1 MKKTSLFFLTLLGIL
16 VCFFLLFSESSVQE
30 KRDKHKLFLENS
42 PVKASL
48 QLSKAERK
56 SQGLPPNKYFER
68 EWELTMNPA
77 TGKPEPEKVLA
88 LQNKRP
94 QNIQKRVP
102 GGASQW
108 IERGPNNVGGR
119 TRTLLFDP
127 NDPTHKRVFAGGV
140 SGGLWVN
147 QDITNPNA
155 SWSAIT
161 NVPSNMAVSCIAVDP
176 NDSNIFYLGTGEL
189 YTSGSVTGNG
199 VYKSTDAGMSWTN
212 IFGGNGGSTQTSGD
226 QKVVPGAYFVQDIA
240 AWNNNGTT
248 EIFIAVG
255 ASYWRYGGAITTFLG
270 DVTDYG
276 VYKTTDGGVQWTKP
290 TVPLLNGNIQQP
302 NDFEISADNKIWLAT
317 TGNYFGDSGGAILRS
332 SDGNQFFAIATLPN
346 LNRTEIEVSAT
357 DPEKLYVL
365 GSTNAGVP
373 IIYKTTDAFASSPTE
388 MPLPKDADT
397 GISEND
403 FTRGQSFYDLV
414 IEADPSNDEILY
426 VGGIDLFRSAD
437 GASSWTQISKWS
449 YNNDLANL
457 NVPLVHADQ
466 HAMVFR
472 PDNPNQAIFG
482 NDGGVY
488 FANDLKKAGS
498 NTSIVQGVN
507 QTTM

>member
-147 QDITNPNA
+147 QDITNPTA

-176 NDSNIFYLGTGEL
+176 NDSNIFYLGT
-189 YTSGSVTGNG
+189 
-199 VYKSTDAGMSWTN
+199 
-212 IFGGNGGSTQTSGD
+212 
-226 QKVVPGAYFVQDIA
+226 
-240 AWNNNGTT
+240 
-248 EIFIAVG
+248 
-255 ASYWRYGGAITTFLG
+255 
-270 DVTDYG
+270 
-276 VYKTTDGGVQWTKP
+276 
-290 TVPLLNGNIQQP
+290 
-302 NDFEISADNKIWLAT
+302 
-317 TGNYFGDSGGAILRS
+317 
-332 SDGNQFFAIATLPN
+332 
-346 LNRTEIEVSAT
+346 
-357 DPEKLYVL
+357 
-365 GSTNAGVP
+365 
-373 IIYKTTDAFASSPTE
+373 
-388 MPLPKDADT
+388 
-397 GISEND
+397 
-403 FTRGQSFYDLV
+403 
-414 IEADPSNDEILY
+414 
-426 VGGIDLFRSAD
+426 
-437 GASSWTQISKWS
+437 
-449 YNNDLANL
+449 
-457 NVPLVHADQ
+457 
-466 HAMVFR
+466 
-472 PDNPNQAIFG
+472 
-482 NDGGVY
+482 
-488 FANDLKKAGS
+488 
-498 NTSIVQGVN
+498 
-507 QTTM
+507 